1 MGKTTVLR
9 KVVAGLP
16 EIKLRGFLTDE
27 IRQGDERLGFRLA
40 CFDGQTAVLAHVD
53 LDSPHRIGR
62 YRVDVP
68 MLERIVDSALVPDD
82 PTTLFVVDE
91 VGKMECLSKRFVA
104 AVTRLLDSRQL
115 MVATVARKGGGFI
128 ERVKKREDAELWEVT
143 RKNRDHLPEEILGW
157 LQARLAGP

>member
-1 MGKTTVLR
+1 LLLSGLPGVGKTTVLR
-9 KVVAGLP
+9 KVVAELP

-27 IRQGDERLGFRLA
+27 IRRGDERLGFRLA

-62 YRVDVP
+62 YRVDIP
-68 MLERIVDSALVPDD
+68 MLI
-82 PTTLFVVDE
+82 
-91 VGKMECLSKRFVA
+91 GKMECLSKRFVE
-104 AVTRLLDSRQL
+104 AVTGLLDSRQL

-143 RKNRDHLPEEILGW
+143 RKNRDHLPEAILDW
-157 LQARLAGP
+157 LQARVAGR